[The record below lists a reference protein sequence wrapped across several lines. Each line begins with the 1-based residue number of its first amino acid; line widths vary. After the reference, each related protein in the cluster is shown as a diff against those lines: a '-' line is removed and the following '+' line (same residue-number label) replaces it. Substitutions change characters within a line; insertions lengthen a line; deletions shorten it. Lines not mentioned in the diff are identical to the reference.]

1 MNHESKAI
9 TKEQLI
15 SKDMLI
21 GEVVEKYPQAA
32 SIMTSFGLHCVGC
45 HVNPYETI
53 EQGALGH
60 GMPMDMFEEMM
71 LEVNKT
77 ATGGPK
83 EAHTHAHTGTQIEK
97 VSITEFAAKKV
108 EEFMKQEGQTD
119 AGLRVSAYPGGCAG
133 YQYALEFDKATE
145 KDHVFDEHGVQVIVA
160 KNQLEMLSGV
170 KIDFLEGLQGTGFK
184 IENPNATGSCGCG
197 KSFH

>member
-1 MNHESKAI
+1 MDHESK
-9 TKEQLI
+9 TVTEQQI

-21 GEVVEKYPQAA
+21 GKVVEKYPHAA

-60 GMPMDMFEEMM
+60 GMPQDMFEEMM
-71 LEVNKT
+71 QEVNK
-77 ATGGPK
+77 AAKDGS
-83 EAHTHAHTGTQIEK
+83 AQHSHAHGKEK
-97 VSITEFAAKKV
+97 HEEKLTLTEFAAKKV
-108 EEFMKQEGQTD
+108 AEFAKSEGKEGE
-119 AGLRVSAYPGGCAG
+119 GLRVSAYPGGCAG
-133 YQYALEFDKATE
+133 FQYSLEFDKATE
-145 KDHVFDEHGVQVIVA
+145 NDKVFNEHGVQLIVA

-170 KIDFLEGLQGTGFK
+170 TVDFMDGLQGTGFK
-184 IENPNATGSCGCG
+184 IENPNASGSCGCG